1 MTMIADNAKAVS
13 HPMDSI
19 LVRRLKF
26 GFDQVQTS
34 DLVWSRTHPNF
45 SIFINALGVH
55 VPHFERFL
63 VAVLREVRGDLA
75 DPQLA
80 KDVQAIIGQEAYHAS
95 NFEGWTQR
103 MNEHYKGLPA
113 IDAVAKNYFLDA
125 FKTGDRKFKVGFV
138 AGYET
143 FTFLA
148 GMIILDSY
156 EKYMADADPTIRALW
171 VWHQVEEVEHGSV
184 AFDVYKATYGED
196 EWYRR
201 KMVLLAFMHIFWE
214 TIKSY
219 AEMIR
224 VEGYYRK
231 PWQAIKA
238 WAFFL
243 KFGFD
248 LGHAALPV
256 LRRNYHPR
264 AHPMCNEQ
272 QNKYALAW
280 RAWTANGADPHHLS
294 NETVAQMLATFGQST
309 DAARPTTTS
318 AYSSARS
325 K

>member
-1 MTMIADNAKAVS
+1 MAMIADNAKAVS

-26 GFDQVQTS
+26 GFDQVQTG

-45 SIFINALGVH
+45 SIFINAFSVH

-75 DPQLA
+75 DRQLA

-125 FKTGDRKFKVGFV
+125 FKTGDRKFKVGYV

-148 GMIILDSY
+148 GMIILDGY
-156 EKYMADADPTIRALW
+156 EKYMADADPTIRALL

-201 KMVLLAFMHIFWE
+201 KMVLIAFMHIFWE
-214 TIKSY
+214 TFKSY

-224 VEGYYRK
+224 VEGYYRPPRQNSCRLHRSTLGAAMK
-231 PWQAIKA
+231 DGLGSIRTDIQRQSGGAVAAAGERSDRRGCARGWDRDGHLGALARGCAVQA
-238 WAFFL
+238 
-243 KFGFD
+243 
-248 LGHAALPV
+248 
-256 LRRNYHPR
+256 RPR
-264 AHPMCNEQ
+264 AG
-272 QNKYALAW
+272 LD
-280 RAWTANGADPHHLS
+280 RG
-294 NETVAQMLATFGQST
+294 
-309 DAARPTTTS
+309 RP
-318 AYSSARS
+318 A
-325 K
+325 

>member
-1 MTMIADNAKAVS
+1 MTIIADCAKPAS

-26 GFDQVQTS
+26 SFDQVQTS

-75 DPQLA
+75 DPQLV
-80 KDVQAIIGQEAYHAS
+80 KDVQAIIGQEAYHAF
-95 NFEGWTQR
+95 NFEGWTRR
-103 MNEHYKGLPA
+103 MNEHYPRLPA
-113 IDAVAKNYFLDA
+113 IDAVAKNYFLTA
-125 FKTGDRKFKVGFV
+125 FKKGDRKFKVGYV

-148 GMIILDSY
+148 GMIILDGY

-171 VWHQVEEVEHGSV
+171 VWHQVEEVEHGAV

-201 KMVLLAFMHIFWE
+201 KMVLFAFLHIVWE
-214 TIKSY
+214 TFKSY

-256 LRRNYHPR
+256 LSRRYHPR
-264 AHPMCNEQ
+264 NHPLCNQE

-280 RAWTANGADPHHLS
+280 REWTANGADPHTLG
-294 NETVAQMLATFGQST
+294 NESVAQMLAAFGKS
-309 DAARPTTTS
+309 PEV
-318 AYSSARS
+318 ARS
-325 K
+325 SSTTE